1 MNLKQ
6 KPTMSRKDKVAELII
21 HHADLFKAIDVENP
35 LYIPKCAYI
44 PHDKDAL
51 HMGFFPNEL
60 QKGEDIYTE
69 FVSMAL
75 EPEDLE
81 RTLYVWKFNPYY
93 EEEYELTTSKSS
105 SYERYLIPVSELIKV
120 EIIKNDI
127 TDELDSDFPDFDN
140 NMMDPD
146 NDEPLARMTI
156 KDLAA
161 ILLKKPVSDKKWLN
175 KIIEKFYE

>member
-6 KPTMSRKDKVAELII
+6 QEVPKSRKEKVSELIL
-21 HHADLFKAIDVENP
+21 HHADLFKANYIDNP

-44 PHDKDAL
+44 PYDKDSL

-69 FVSMAL
+69 FVSMHL
-75 EPEDLE
+75 EPEDSE
-81 RTLYVWKFNPYY
+81 RTLYKWKYNPYY
-93 EEEYELTTSKSS
+93 EDEYELTSSKSS
-105 SYERYLIPVSELIKV
+105 SHERYLIPVSELIK
-120 EIIKNDI
+120 I
-127 TDELDSDFPDFDN
+127 ELPEGQNNTEHESLFPDFN
-140 NMMDPD
+140 NDMMDPE
-146 NDEPLARMTI
+146 NDEPLSRMTI

-175 KIIEKFYE
+175 KIIEKH